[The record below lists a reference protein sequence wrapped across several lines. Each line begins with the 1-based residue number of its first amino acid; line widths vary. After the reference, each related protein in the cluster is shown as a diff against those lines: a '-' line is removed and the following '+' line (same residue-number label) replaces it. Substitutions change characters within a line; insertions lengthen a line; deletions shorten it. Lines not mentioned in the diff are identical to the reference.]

1 MPRILIVDDDQAVR
15 GVLRERLEDLYEVVD
30 TGDPA
35 EALELALQMKPDCIM
50 LDLMMPKFSGF
61 ELCQTLA
68 SLSYTQHIPVFI
80 ISGEPKVQYE
90 TFCQGIGAVA
100 YFEKPIDFDELRAR
114 LATVLSTQIKEHR
127 AEVRVRLGVTL
138 KLKGT
143 DAHGANFE
151 VITQTENVSSTGFRC
166 VCTAPLKVGSIVSVS
181 KVNNPDE
188 FVANARVIWV
198 DSRNAPGPV
207 SGFRF
212 IDKPRQ
218 WVLQ

>member
-1 MPRILIVDDDQAVR
+1 MPKILVVDDDQAVR
-15 GVLRERLEDLYEVVD
+15 GVLRQRLEDAYEVID

-68 SLSYTQHIPVFI
+68 TLSYTQHIPVFI
-80 ISGEPKVQYE
+80 ISGEPKAQYE
-90 TFCQGIGAVA
+90 TFCQGIGALA
-100 YFEKPIDFDELRAR
+100 YFEKPINFDELRSR
-114 LATVLSTQIKEHR
+114 LASVLSAQIKEHR
-127 AEVRVRLGVTL
+127 TEVRVRLGVTL

-143 DAHGANFE
+143 DANGIEFE
-151 VITQTENVSSTGFRC
+151 VITQTENVSATGFRC
-166 VCTAPLKVGSIVSVS
+166 VCTAPLKVGAVVAVS

-188 FVANARVIWV
+188 FLGNARVIWI
-198 DSRNAPGPV
+198 DSRSAPWPV

-212 IDKPRQ
+212 VDRPRH